1 MTKVQRG
8 VSTVE
13 VVLIVIIIGL
23 VVFTGW
29 YSLNAKKNTN
39 KTLTSANKSSQ
50 TKLTKDQIAAA
61 QIAPI
66 QTAVREHNPDLVK
79 ANPRLDVRV
88 TEINGDN
95 ARGTIGASDGAI
107 PFIAHRDNSG
117 WSVISQGQTKPGKAD
132 GLKYNL
138 PASWYSTDY

>member
-1 MTKVQRG
+1 MAKVQRG
-8 VSTVE
+8 ISTIE

-23 VVFTGW
+23 VGFTGW
-29 YSLNAKKNTN
+29 YSLNAKKNTD
-39 KTLTSANKSSQ
+39 KTLATADKSSQ

-61 QIAPI
+61 QVAPI
-66 QTAVREHNPDLVK
+66 EAAVREHNPELVK

-95 ARGTIGASDGAI
+95 ARGTIGTGESAI
-107 PFIAHRDNSG
+107 PFIAHRDGSS
-117 WSVISQGQTKPGKAD
+117 WSVISQGSTKPTKAD

-138 PASWYSTDY
+138 PASWYSTT